1 MKSLRRI
8 AAIAFK
14 EFKQLSRDRMT
25 FGMIVMIPVIQLMLF
40 GYAINTNVRDIPAAV
55 VDFSNSQHSRS
66 ITQAMQASQ
75 VIKFVDAYHDVESAE
90 KALTRG
96 DVRAV
101 LLIPHDLAQR
111 AASWT
116 QTDSKAHRP
125 LAQWLVDGSDTM
137 IARALSQFR
146 QMPAQALI
154 GRVQRS
160 NRQATAIEVALY
172 FNPEQRTAVNIV
184 PGIVAIIL
192 TMTMVMFTSAAI
204 VRERERGNLE
214 FLIATPVHP
223 LELMLG
229 KIAPY
234 IVAGLIQTTLIL
246 TLGRYV
252 FNVHIVGDL
261 LTLALASLLFIFAN
275 LSLGLL
281 FSTIAQAQLQAMQ
294 MTIFVMLPSILLS
307 GFMFPYEGMPAAAQA
322 IAEVLPAT
330 HFMRMVRGIVLRDAA
345 FTDLDDDA
353 VWLALFTFAML
364 VLSAMRFK
372 KRLD

>member
-1 MKSLRRI
+1 
-8 AAIAFK
+8 
-14 EFKQLSRDRMT
+14 
-25 FGMIVMIPVIQLMLF
+25 
-40 GYAINTNVRDIPAAV
+40 
-55 VDFSNSQHSRS
+55 
-66 ITQAMQASQ
+66 MQASQ

>member
-1 MKSLRRI
+1 
-8 AAIAFK
+8 
-14 EFKQLSRDRMT
+14 
-25 FGMIVMIPVIQLMLF
+25 
-40 GYAINTNVRDIPAAV
+40 
-55 VDFSNSQHSRS
+55 
-66 ITQAMQASQ
+66 
-75 VIKFVDAYHDVESAE
+75 
-90 KALTRG
+90 
-96 DVRAV
+96 
-101 LLIPHDLAQR
+101 
-111 AASWT
+111 
-116 QTDSKAHRP
+116 
-125 LAQWLVDGSDTM
+125 
-137 IARALSQFR
+137 
-146 QMPAQALI
+146 
-154 GRVQRS
+154 
-160 NRQATAIEVALY
+160 
-172 FNPEQRTAVNIV
+172 
-184 PGIVAIIL
+184 
-192 TMTMVMFTSAAI
+192 
-204 VRERERGNLE
+204 
-214 FLIATPVHP
+214 
-223 LELMLG
+223 MLG